1 MERANGSR
9 RNFYIK
15 LERKLVIRVI
25 ESNRGISK
33 FSYIEIIFIQNLV
46 TSAINSI
53 GITEL
58 LSLLIFFSLFAPF

>member
-25 ESNRGISK
+25 ESNCEISK

-53 GITEL
+53 GITV
-58 LSLLIFFSLFAPF
+58 

>member
-15 LERKLVIRVI
+15 FERKLVIRVI

-33 FSYIEIIFIQNLV
+33 YSYIEIIFIQNVV

-53 GITEL
+53 GITV
-58 LSLLIFFSLFAPF
+58 

>member
-1 MERANGSR
+1 MERANGWR

-33 FSYIEIIFIQNLV
+33 YSYIEIIFIQNLV

-53 GITEL
+53 GITV
-58 LSLLIFFSLFAPF
+58 

>member
-1 MERANGSR
+1 MERANSSR

-53 GITEL
+53 GITV
-58 LSLLIFFSLFAPF
+58 

>member
-1 MERANGSR
+1 MERANRSR

-53 GITEL
+53 GITV
-58 LSLLIFFSLFAPF
+58 